1 MNHSFRRV
9 VITAFSRGFA
19 GRAGL
24 AALAFTHIF
33 TFALHSEK
41 EVGRVNIFR

>member
-1 MNHSFRRV
+1 MNNSLRWS

-33 TFALHSEK
+33 TSALHSEK
-41 EVGRVNIFR
+41 EVGRVNSFR